1 MSTVLK
7 DTPEAFPQ
15 GPQRLTT
22 TGWIWLYRP
31 DPDSIQRLAAELDV
45 DEDFLFDVLDP
56 DENPRL
62 QPEEDHLLGVLPVPV
77 RRDEDGGWLLRPM
90 GFILQEETLVTIST
104 VQWTFL
110 QDLFSRAGTEAG
122 SAGGQRRNLLRIVQA
137 ITEIYEHALDDLV
150 QRMAQLEDLL
160 DSTQSNDDL
169 FQLLEV
175 GKAALQMH
183 AALAGNV
190 AVIFKLSRHH
200 RLAWN
205 DEEKRRLNLLVADL
219 QAVHERAEVL
229 SRTMNS
235 TMDAYGGMVQNNIN
249 HGLKVLT
256 TLALVLYIPAL
267 MATLYG
273 VNPPIPL
280 QDKPW
285 IFWVVVLGSF
295 ALSGLMA
302 AVFRYRLRWI

>member
-1 MSTVLK
+1 MSTVLRNGA
-7 DTPEAFPQ
+7 EAFPP
-15 GPQRLTT
+15 GPQRLAGA
-22 TGWIWLYRP
+22 GWIWLCQP
-31 DPDSIQRLAAELDV
+31 DAASVQSLATELDV
-45 DEDFLFDVLDP
+45 DADFLLDTLDP
-56 DENPRL
+56 EENPRL
-62 QPEEDHLLGVLPVPV
+62 QREGNRLMGILSVPV
-77 RRDEDGGWLLRPM
+77 RLEDDSGWLLRPL
-90 GFILQEETLVTIST
+90 GFLLQAETLVIISP

-110 QDLFSRAGTEAG
+110 QELLTRQSAEAA
-122 SAGGQRRNLLRIVQA
+122 SAGVQRRNLLRIVEA
-137 ITEIYEHALDDLV
+137 ITEIYEQALDDLV
-150 QRMAQLEDLL
+150 QRMVHLEALL

-169 FQLLEV
+169 FRLLEV
-175 GKAALQMH
+175 GKTALQMH

-190 AVIFKLSRHH
+190 AVVFKLSRS
-200 RLAWN
+200 RQLTWEEA
-205 DEEKRRLNLLVADL
+205 EKRRLNLLVADL

-280 QDKPW
+280 QHEPW
-285 IFWVVVLGSF
+285 IFWVVVIGSF
-295 ALSGLMA
+295 GLSGLMA

>member
-7 DTPEAFPQ
+7 DTPQALPI
-15 GPQRLTT
+15 GPQRLMAA
-22 TGWIWLYRP
+22 GWIWLYQP
-31 DPDSIQRLAAELDV
+31 DAASLQKLAAELDV
-45 DEDFLFDVLDP
+45 DEDFLFDILDP

-62 QPEEDHLLGVLPVPV
+62 QREDDHLLGILPVPV
-77 RRDEDGGWLLRPM
+77 RRDDDDGWLLRPL
-90 GFILQEETLVTIST
+90 GFVLQGETLVTIST

-110 QDLFSRAGTEAG
+110 HELFATAGKDTA
-122 SAGGQRRNLLRIVQA
+122 SAGAQRRNLLRIVQA
-137 ITEIYEHALDDLV
+137 ITEIYEQALDDLV
-150 QRMAQLEDLL
+150 QRMVRLEELL
-160 DSTQSNDDL
+160 DSTQSNDDM
-169 FQLLEV
+169 FRLLEV

-190 AVIFKLSRHH
+190 AVVFKLSRH
-200 RLAWN
+200 RQLAWEK
-205 DEEKRRLNLLVADL
+205 DEKRRLNLLVADL

-267 MATLYG
+267 LATLYG

-285 IFWVVVLGSF
+285 IFWVIVIGSF
-295 ALSGLMA
+295 SLSGLMA